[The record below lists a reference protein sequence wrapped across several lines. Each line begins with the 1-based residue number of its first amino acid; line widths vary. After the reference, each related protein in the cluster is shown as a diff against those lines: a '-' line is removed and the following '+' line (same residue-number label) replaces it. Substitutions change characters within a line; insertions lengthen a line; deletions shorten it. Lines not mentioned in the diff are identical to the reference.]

1 MIVDAFTFLNEKE
14 LVELRIKYLNELVDC
29 FLIVEAD
36 VTHTGKE
43 KKWNFSELLNN
54 NLKEF
59 SHKIQYHQMK
69 VDLKKAEAEKKMTT
83 WRRDQHGN
91 FIFRGAFKISPLAA
105 IVLIAFI
112 AIAVLF
118 AVAVLTNTEESG
130 ECANPFC
137 HMFGIEDDDPDRY
150 KFAPPTSEL
159 SEERE
164 LP

>member
-1 MIVDAFTFLNEKE
+1 MGKYERIQRRREEKE
-14 LVELRIKYLNELVDC
+14 ARRDRNKIHDKELKRI
-29 FLIVEAD
+29 
-36 VTHTGKE
+36 
-43 KKWNFSELLNN
+43 
-54 NLKEF
+54 
-59 SHKIQYHQMK
+59 
-69 VDLKKAEAEKKMTT
+69 EAEKKMTT

>member
-1 MIVDAFTFLNEKE
+1 MGKYERIQRRREEKE
-14 LVELRIKYLNELVDC
+14 AKRDRNKVHDKEVKRI
-29 FLIVEAD
+29 
-36 VTHTGKE
+36 
-43 KKWNFSELLNN
+43 
-54 NLKEF
+54 
-59 SHKIQYHQMK
+59 
-69 VDLKKAEAEKKMTT
+69 EAEKKMTT

-105 IVLIAFI
+105 IVMIAFI

-137 HMFGIEDDDPDRY
+137 HILGIEDDDPDRY

-159 SEERE
+159 SVERE

>member
-1 MIVDAFTFLNEKE
+1 MGKYERIQRRREEKEAKRDRSKAHEKE
-14 LVELRIKYLNELVDC
+14 LKRI
-29 FLIVEAD
+29 
-36 VTHTGKE
+36 
-43 KKWNFSELLNN
+43 
-54 NLKEF
+54 
-59 SHKIQYHQMK
+59 
-69 VDLKKAEAEKKMTT
+69 EAEKKMTT

-112 AIAVLF
+112 AIAVFF
-118 AVAVLTNTEESG
+118 AVAVLSNTEESG

-137 HMFGIEDDDPDRY
+137 HMLGIEDDDPDRY

>member
-1 MIVDAFTFLNEKE
+1 MGKYERIQRRREEKE
-14 LVELRIKYLNELVDC
+14 ARRDRNKVHEKEVKRI
-29 FLIVEAD
+29 
-36 VTHTGKE
+36 
-43 KKWNFSELLNN
+43 
-54 NLKEF
+54 
-59 SHKIQYHQMK
+59 
-69 VDLKKAEAEKKMTT
+69 EAEKKMTT

-112 AIAVLF
+112 AIAVFF
-118 AVAVLTNTEESG
+118 AVAVLSNTEESG

-137 HMFGIEDDDPDRY
+137 HMLGIEDDDPDRY
-150 KFAPPTSEL
+150 KFAPPTSGT

>member
-1 MIVDAFTFLNEKE
+1 MGKYERIQRRREEKEAKRDRSKVHEKE
-14 LVELRIKYLNELVDC
+14 LKRI
-29 FLIVEAD
+29 
-36 VTHTGKE
+36 
-43 KKWNFSELLNN
+43 
-54 NLKEF
+54 
-59 SHKIQYHQMK
+59 
-69 VDLKKAEAEKKMTT
+69 EAEKKMTT

-112 AIAVLF
+112 AIAVFF
-118 AVAVLTNTEESG
+118 AVAVLSNTEESG

-137 HMFGIEDDDPDRY
+137 HMLGIEDDDPDRY